1 MKNHDT
7 IGQTIVNY
15 IKNEQ
20 MKKIILLGAFLL
32 AFSAQA
38 QENVAFKSDAIK
50 LMKATGTGASFDGV
64 ITQIGTAVGVAQGK
78 NEQYIAEANGTLKG
92 LYEKMADL
100 YITEFTHEE
109 VKELLKFYDSDLG
122 KKMASKQM
130 LITQKS
136 MVLGRNWGMEVQA
149 IAQKHM
155 GTINATP
162 TNN

>member
-1 MKNHDT
+1 
-7 IGQTIVNY
+7 
-15 IKNEQ
+15 

-38 QENVAFKSDAIK
+38 QENVAFKNDAIK
-50 LMKATGTGASFDGV
+50 LMKATGADASFDGA
-64 ITQIGTAVGVAQGK
+64 ISQIGTAVGVAQDK
-78 NEQYIAEANGTLKG
+78 NEKYTAEANGTLKG
-92 LYEKMADL
+92 LYEKMAGL
-100 YITEFTHEE
+100 YTAEFTHEE
-109 VKELLKFYDSDLG
+109 VKELLKFYETDLG

-130 LITQKS
+130 LISQKS

>member
-1 MKNHDT
+1 
-7 IGQTIVNY
+7 
-15 IKNEQ
+15 

-38 QENVAFKSDAIK
+38 QENVAFKNDAIK
-50 LMKATGTGASFDGV
+50 LMKATGTGASFDGA
-64 ITQIGTAVGVAQGK
+64 ITQIGTAVGVAQDK
-78 NEQYIAEANGTLKG
+78 NDKYTAEANGTLKG

-100 YITEFTHEE
+100 YITEFTHDE

-122 KKMASKQM
+122 KKMASKQL

-136 MVLGRNWGMEVQA
+136 MALGRNWGMEVQG
-149 IAQKHM
+149 IAQKYM